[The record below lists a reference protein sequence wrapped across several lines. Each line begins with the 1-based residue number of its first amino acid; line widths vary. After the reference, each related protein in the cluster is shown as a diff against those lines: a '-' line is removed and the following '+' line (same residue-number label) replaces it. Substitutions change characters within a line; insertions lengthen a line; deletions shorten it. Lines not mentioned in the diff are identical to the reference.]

1 MNNLANTITIT
12 LEIQIEANINF
23 VWKCLIEDI
32 GKWWRTYFYTSS
44 KTKGF
49 KIEPFVGGRMY
60 EDYGGD
66 NGLLWANVIVLDAP
80 NNLELKGHLSP
91 SFGGPAMNFMKL
103 SLKESEGITIMTLTD
118 TTFGNVSESTR
129 NQLSSGWKMLYED
142 TFKKYVE
149 SNTQYYEIFTCF
161 NSKSF
166 TSVFLL

>member
-1 MNNLANTITIT
+1 MSNQANTITIK
-12 LEIQIEANINF
+12 LEIPIEANIEL

-32 GKWWRTYFYTSS
+32 GIWWRKDFYTST
-44 KTKGF
+44 KTKNF

-91 SFGGPAMNFMKL
+91 SFGGPAMTFMKL
-103 SLKESEGITIMTLTD
+103 SLEESEGVTILTLTD
-118 TTFGNVSESTR
+118 TTFGNVSERTKD
-129 NQLSSGWKMLYED
+129 QLSSGWKMLYED

-149 SNTQYYEIFTCF
+149 SNLT
-161 NSKSF
+161 
-166 TSVFLL
+166 